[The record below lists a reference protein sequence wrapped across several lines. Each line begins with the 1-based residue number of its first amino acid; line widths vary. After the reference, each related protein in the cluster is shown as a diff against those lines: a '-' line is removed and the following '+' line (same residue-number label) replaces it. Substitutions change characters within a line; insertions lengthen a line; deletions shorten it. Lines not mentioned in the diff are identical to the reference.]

1 MTRFFVDR
9 FHAVIGDG
17 DVGDNSVEPDASTG
31 ARRRPKASNVRR
43 VVVCT
48 GQVYYK
54 LQQLRRVKGAEDVAL
69 VRLEQLSPFPHAAL
83 ARRLARYPNAEL
95 VWCQEEPKN
104 MGYWAFAQPRINTA
118 VREILEVDRGGIN
131 RAAAFGGD
139 DDGDDGGDETNEV
152 WGEPRDSFSSSGTVT
167 DRYRP
172 LQVRRVR
179 YVGRPASASPA
190 TGSPAIHAAETRA
203 LVHEALGL
211 EHDGIHLA
219 TPRSSVPRY

>member
-1 MTRFFVDR
+1 LFT
-9 FHAVIGDG
+9 AVVGDG
-17 DVGDNSVEPDASTG
+17 DAGDNSVEPDASTG

-54 LQQLRRVKGAEDVAL
+54 LQQLRRAKGAKDVAL

-118 VREILEVDRGGIN
+118 VREILEVEVGR
-131 RAAAFGGD
+131 RAAFGGD
-139 DDGDDGGDETNEV
+139 DDGDDDGDGGGGNETNEV
-152 WGEPRDSFSSSGTVT
+152 WGEPRGGSFSSSGTGR
-167 DRYRP
+167 DE
-172 LQVRRVR
+172 VRRVR
-179 YVGRPASASPA
+179 YVGRPAAASPA
-190 TGSPAIHAAETRA
+190 TGSPAIHAIETRA

-219 TPRSSVPRY
+219 EPRSSVPRY

>member
-1 MTRFFVDR
+1 M
-9 FHAVIGDG
+9 
-17 DVGDNSVEPDASTG
+17 GDNSVEPDAVTG
-31 ARRRPKASNVRR
+31 ARERPKASNVRR

-54 LQQLRRVKGAEDVAL
+54 LHQLRRARRIEDVAL

-118 VREILEVDRGGIN
+118 VREILEVDRGGID

-139 DDGDDGGDETNEV
+139 DDGDDGDGDGDDRNEV
-152 WGEPRDSFSSSGTVT
+152 WAPERAGEKKTNRRDEKTNRR
-167 DRYRP
+167 DE
-172 LQVRRVR
+172 VRRVR
-179 YVGRPASASPA
+179 YVGRPAAASPA
-190 TGSPAIHAAETRA
+190 TGSPVIHAAETRA

-211 EHDGIHLA
+211 EHVGIHLA
-219 TPRSSVPRY
+219 EPRSSVPRY

>member
-1 MTRFFVDR
+1 MFT
-9 FHAVIGDG
+9 AVVGDG
-17 DVGDNSVEPDASTG
+17 DAGDNSVEPDASTG

-54 LQQLRRVKGAEDVAL
+54 LQQLRRAKGAKDVAL

-139 DDGDDGGDETNEV
+139 DDGDDGDDRNEV
-152 WGEPRDSFSSSGTVT
+152 WAPERAGEKKTNRRDEKTNRR
-167 DRYRP
+167 DE
-172 LQVRRVR
+172 VRRVR
-179 YVGRPASASPA
+179 YVGRPAAASPA
-190 TGSPAIHAAETRA
+190 TGSPVIHAAETRA

-211 EHDGIHLA
+211 EHVGIHLA
-219 TPRSSVPRY
+219 EPRSSVPRY

>member
-1 MTRFFVDR
+1 M
-9 FHAVIGDG
+9 
-17 DVGDNSVEPDASTG
+17 GDNSVEPDAVTG
-31 ARRRPKASNVRR
+31 ARERPKASNVRR

-54 LQQLRRVKGAEDVAL
+54 LHQLRKAKRADDVAL

-139 DDGDDGGDETNEV
+139 DDGDDGDDRNEV
-152 WGEPRDSFSSSGTVT
+152 WAPERAGEKKTNRRDEKTNRR
-167 DRYRP
+167 DE
-172 LQVRRVR
+172 VRRVR
-179 YVGRPASASPA
+179 YVGRPAAASPA
-190 TGSPAIHAAETRA
+190 TGSPVIHAAETRA

-211 EHDGIHLA
+211 EHVGIHLA
-219 TPRSSVPRY
+219 EPRSSVPRY

>member
-1 MTRFFVDR
+1 
-9 FHAVIGDG
+9 
-17 DVGDNSVEPDASTG
+17 VGDNSVEPDAVTG
-31 ARRRPKASNVRR
+31 ARERPKASNVRR

-54 LQQLRRVKGAEDVAL
+54 LHQLRKAKRADDVAL

-139 DDGDDGGDETNEV
+139 DDGDDGDDRNEV
-152 WGEPRDSFSSSGTVT
+152 WAPERAGEKKTNRRDEKTNRR
-167 DRYRP
+167 DE
-172 LQVRRVR
+172 VRRVR
-179 YVGRPASASPA
+179 YVGRPAAASPA
-190 TGSPAIHAAETRA
+190 TGSPVIHAAETRA

-211 EHDGIHLA
+211 EHVGIHLA
-219 TPRSSVPRY
+219 EPRSSVPRY

>member
-1 MTRFFVDR
+1 M
-9 FHAVIGDG
+9 
-17 DVGDNSVEPDASTG
+17 GDNSVEPDAVTG
-31 ARRRPKASNVRR
+31 ARERPKASNVRR
-43 VVVCT
+43 IVVCT

-54 LQQLRRVKGAEDVAL
+54 LHQLRRARRIEDVAL

-118 VREILEVDRGGIN
+118 MREILDVEVGADHR
-131 RAAAFGGD
+131 AAFGGD
-139 DDGDDGGDETNEV
+139 DDGDDGDDGDGSGDEV
-152 WGEPRDSFSSSGTVT
+152 GRGEKTGRRDE
-167 DRYRP
+167 
-172 LQVRRVR
+172 VRRVH
-179 YVGRPASASPA
+179 YVGRPAAASPA

-211 EHDGIHLA
+211 EHVGIHLA
-219 TPRSSVPRY
+219 EPRSSVPRY

>member
-1 MTRFFVDR
+1 M
-9 FHAVIGDG
+9 
-17 DVGDNSVEPDASTG
+17 GDNSVEPDAVTG
-31 ARRRPKASNVRR
+31 ARERPKASNVRR

-54 LQQLRRVKGAEDVAL
+54 LHQLRRARRIEDVAL

-139 DDGDDGGDETNEV
+139 DDGDDGDDRNEV
-152 WGEPRDSFSSSGTVT
+152 WAPERAGEKKTNRRDEKTNRR
-167 DRYRP
+167 DE
-172 LQVRRVR
+172 VRRVR
-179 YVGRPASASPA
+179 YVGRPAAASPA
-190 TGSPAIHAAETRA
+190 TGSPVIHAAETRA

-211 EHDGIHLA
+211 EHVGIHLA
-219 TPRSSVPRY
+219 EPRSSVPRY